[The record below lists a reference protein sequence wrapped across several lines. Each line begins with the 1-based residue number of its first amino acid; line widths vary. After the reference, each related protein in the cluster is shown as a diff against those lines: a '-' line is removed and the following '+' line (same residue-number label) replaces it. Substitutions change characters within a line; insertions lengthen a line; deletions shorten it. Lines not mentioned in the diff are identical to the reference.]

1 METNTN
7 IKYTPSERELYKIE
21 LAAERINALL
31 KTLDTTD
38 GNNKTLEDLNA
49 IIETIKDWDNS
60 DDSLG
65 VKEQLLNIYNS
76 MLSEDEFNKLYL
88 PEIDENITNVNERV
102 DELETQIGDISS
114 VLDSI
119 QTGLDE
125 TLELQNAYI
134 SGGVI
139 HKITITS
146 EVSLWQA
153 SLKRAIVD
161 VDGTEYISNG
171 GEVYVS
177 DGTVIKCTVRG
188 DVSTGANDSGTGRI
202 IINGEEVVSAYG
214 CRKIYDYV
222 VKGDATIHIEDNSGG
237 LFVASGGTITITE

>member
-1 METNTN
+1 MATNTN
-7 IKYTPSERELYKIE
+7 IKYTPYEDEKYKIE

-119 QTGLDE
+119 QIGLDE
-125 TLELQNAYI
+125 TLELQNTYI
-134 SGGVI
+134 
-139 HKITITS
+139 
-146 EVSLWQA
+146 
-153 SLKRAIVD
+153 
-161 VDGTEYISNG
+161 
-171 GEVYVS
+171 
-177 DGTVIKCTVRG
+177 
-188 DVSTGANDSGTGRI
+188 
-202 IINGEEVVSAYG
+202 
-214 CRKIYDYV
+214 
-222 VKGDATIHIEDNSGG
+222 
-237 LFVASGGTITITE
+237 GGTTDETV

>member
-1 METNTN
+1 MATNTN
-7 IKYTPSERELYKIE
+7 IKYTPYEGEKYKIE

-134 SGGVI
+134 
-139 HKITITS
+139 
-146 EVSLWQA
+146 
-153 SLKRAIVD
+153 
-161 VDGTEYISNG
+161 
-171 GEVYVS
+171 
-177 DGTVIKCTVRG
+177 
-188 DVSTGANDSGTGRI
+188 
-202 IINGEEVVSAYG
+202 
-214 CRKIYDYV
+214 
-222 VKGDATIHIEDNSGG
+222 
-237 LFVASGGTITITE
+237 GGTTDETV

>member
-1 METNTN
+1 MVTNTN

-125 TLELQNAYI
+125 ILELQNAYI
-134 SGGVI
+134 
-139 HKITITS
+139 
-146 EVSLWQA
+146 
-153 SLKRAIVD
+153 
-161 VDGTEYISNG
+161 
-171 GEVYVS
+171 
-177 DGTVIKCTVRG
+177 
-188 DVSTGANDSGTGRI
+188 
-202 IINGEEVVSAYG
+202 
-214 CRKIYDYV
+214 
-222 VKGDATIHIEDNSGG
+222 
-237 LFVASGGTITITE
+237 GGTTDETV

>member
-1 METNTN
+1 MVTNTN

-65 VKEQLLNIYNS
+65 IKEQLLNIYNS

-134 SGGVI
+134 
-139 HKITITS
+139 
-146 EVSLWQA
+146 
-153 SLKRAIVD
+153 
-161 VDGTEYISNG
+161 
-171 GEVYVS
+171 
-177 DGTVIKCTVRG
+177 
-188 DVSTGANDSGTGRI
+188 
-202 IINGEEVVSAYG
+202 
-214 CRKIYDYV
+214 
-222 VKGDATIHIEDNSGG
+222 
-237 LFVASGGTITITE
+237 GGTTDETV

>member
-125 TLELQNAYI
+125 TLELQNTYI
-134 SGGVI
+134 
-139 HKITITS
+139 
-146 EVSLWQA
+146 
-153 SLKRAIVD
+153 
-161 VDGTEYISNG
+161 
-171 GEVYVS
+171 
-177 DGTVIKCTVRG
+177 
-188 DVSTGANDSGTGRI
+188 
-202 IINGEEVVSAYG
+202 
-214 CRKIYDYV
+214 
-222 VKGDATIHIEDNSGG
+222 
-237 LFVASGGTITITE
+237 GGTTDETV

>member
-1 METNTN
+1 MATNTN

-134 SGGVI
+134 GGA
-139 HKITITS
+139 TD
-146 EVSLWQA
+146 E
-153 SLKRAIVD
+153 
-161 VDGTEYISNG
+161 
-171 GEVYVS
+171 
-177 DGTVIKCTVRG
+177 TV
-188 DVSTGANDSGTGRI
+188 
-202 IINGEEVVSAYG
+202 
-214 CRKIYDYV
+214 
-222 VKGDATIHIEDNSGG
+222 
-237 LFVASGGTITITE
+237 

>member
-1 METNTN
+1 MVTNTN

-134 SGGVI
+134 GGA
-139 HKITITS
+139 TD
-146 EVSLWQA
+146 E
-153 SLKRAIVD
+153 
-161 VDGTEYISNG
+161 
-171 GEVYVS
+171 
-177 DGTVIKCTVRG
+177 TV
-188 DVSTGANDSGTGRI
+188 
-202 IINGEEVVSAYG
+202 
-214 CRKIYDYV
+214 
-222 VKGDATIHIEDNSGG
+222 
-237 LFVASGGTITITE
+237 

>member
-1 METNTN
+1 MATNTN

-134 SGGVI
+134 
-139 HKITITS
+139 
-146 EVSLWQA
+146 
-153 SLKRAIVD
+153 
-161 VDGTEYISNG
+161 
-171 GEVYVS
+171 
-177 DGTVIKCTVRG
+177 
-188 DVSTGANDSGTGRI
+188 
-202 IINGEEVVSAYG
+202 
-214 CRKIYDYV
+214 
-222 VKGDATIHIEDNSGG
+222 
-237 LFVASGGTITITE
+237 GGTTDETV

>member
-134 SGGVI
+134 GG
-139 HKITITS
+139 ITD
-146 EVSLWQA
+146 E
-153 SLKRAIVD
+153 
-161 VDGTEYISNG
+161 
-171 GEVYVS
+171 
-177 DGTVIKCTVRG
+177 TV
-188 DVSTGANDSGTGRI
+188 
-202 IINGEEVVSAYG
+202 
-214 CRKIYDYV
+214 
-222 VKGDATIHIEDNSGG
+222 
-237 LFVASGGTITITE
+237 

>member
-1 METNTN
+1 MVTNTN

-49 IIETIKDWDNS
+49 IIETIKDWDSS

-134 SGGVI
+134 
-139 HKITITS
+139 
-146 EVSLWQA
+146 
-153 SLKRAIVD
+153 
-161 VDGTEYISNG
+161 
-171 GEVYVS
+171 
-177 DGTVIKCTVRG
+177 
-188 DVSTGANDSGTGRI
+188 
-202 IINGEEVVSAYG
+202 
-214 CRKIYDYV
+214 
-222 VKGDATIHIEDNSGG
+222 
-237 LFVASGGTITITE
+237 GGTTDETV

>member
-1 METNTN
+1 MATNTN
-7 IKYTPSERELYKIE
+7 IKYTPYEGEKYKIE

-31 KTLDTTD
+31 KVLDITGGT
-38 GNNKTLEDLNA
+38 NKTLEELNA
-49 IIETIKDWDNS
+49 IIETIKDWDDS

-76 MLSEDEFNKLYL
+76 MLSEDEFNKLYI

-134 SGGVI
+134 
-139 HKITITS
+139 
-146 EVSLWQA
+146 
-153 SLKRAIVD
+153 
-161 VDGTEYISNG
+161 
-171 GEVYVS
+171 
-177 DGTVIKCTVRG
+177 
-188 DVSTGANDSGTGRI
+188 
-202 IINGEEVVSAYG
+202 
-214 CRKIYDYV
+214 
-222 VKGDATIHIEDNSGG
+222 
-237 LFVASGGTITITE
+237 GGTTDETV

>member
-1 METNTN
+1 MATNTN
-7 IKYTPSERELYKIE
+7 IKYTPYEGEKYKIE

-31 KTLDTTD
+31 KVLDITGGT
-38 GNNKTLEDLNA
+38 NKTLEELNA
-49 IIETIKDWDNS
+49 IIETIKDWDDS

-76 MLSEDEFNKLYL
+76 MLSEDEFNKLYI

-134 SGGVI
+134 GGA
-139 HKITITS
+139 TD
-146 EVSLWQA
+146 E
-153 SLKRAIVD
+153 
-161 VDGTEYISNG
+161 
-171 GEVYVS
+171 
-177 DGTVIKCTVRG
+177 TV
-188 DVSTGANDSGTGRI
+188 
-202 IINGEEVVSAYG
+202 
-214 CRKIYDYV
+214 
-222 VKGDATIHIEDNSGG
+222 
-237 LFVASGGTITITE
+237 

>member
-134 SGGVI
+134 
-139 HKITITS
+139 
-146 EVSLWQA
+146 
-153 SLKRAIVD
+153 
-161 VDGTEYISNG
+161 
-171 GEVYVS
+171 
-177 DGTVIKCTVRG
+177 
-188 DVSTGANDSGTGRI
+188 
-202 IINGEEVVSAYG
+202 
-214 CRKIYDYV
+214 
-222 VKGDATIHIEDNSGG
+222 
-237 LFVASGGTITITE
+237 GGTTDETV

>member
-1 METNTN
+1 MVTNTN

-134 SGGVI
+134 
-139 HKITITS
+139 
-146 EVSLWQA
+146 
-153 SLKRAIVD
+153 
-161 VDGTEYISNG
+161 
-171 GEVYVS
+171 
-177 DGTVIKCTVRG
+177 
-188 DVSTGANDSGTGRI
+188 
-202 IINGEEVVSAYG
+202 
-214 CRKIYDYV
+214 
-222 VKGDATIHIEDNSGG
+222 
-237 LFVASGGTITITE
+237 GGTTDETV

>member
-1 METNTN
+1 MATNTN
-7 IKYTPSERELYKIE
+7 IKYTPYEDEKYKIE

-31 KTLDTTD
+31 KVLDITGGT
-38 GNNKTLEDLNA
+38 NKTLEELNA
-49 IIETIKDWDNS
+49 IIETIKDWDDS

-76 MLSEDEFNKLYL
+76 MLSEDEFNKLYI

-134 SGGVI
+134 GGA
-139 HKITITS
+139 TD
-146 EVSLWQA
+146 E
-153 SLKRAIVD
+153 
-161 VDGTEYISNG
+161 
-171 GEVYVS
+171 
-177 DGTVIKCTVRG
+177 TV
-188 DVSTGANDSGTGRI
+188 
-202 IINGEEVVSAYG
+202 
-214 CRKIYDYV
+214 
-222 VKGDATIHIEDNSGG
+222 
-237 LFVASGGTITITE
+237 